1 MRNKVFF
8 AVALSLLLS
17 LSALKLPA
25 QNTLVQGTHL
35 NIGSGNDIDASVI
48 GSYLG
53 NAIGLQNKVKSLYSL
68 AVGTN
73 DTINTNSSNSVA
85 LGMYNSIQGMSA
97 LAFGY
102 SVKLDGDNHIGIG
115 RYIRSCS
122 RYGNIVIGSGVIGLN
137 GAAYLTNN
145 TNNSLAVGFNS
156 TKPTLFVST
165 SPNNYNQNIL
175 NKTGKVA
182 IGDVMP
188 QAKLHIRSD
197 EGEDAVIILEPSDP
211 TEDQVYIRLM
221 DAQHNISV
229 DTRGL
234 MDISAGVGN
243 LLGFSSL
250 NFKLDEN
257 LLRLGL
263 SDDKKMTFSTAGTA
277 SIGLNALPSNGYYLR
292 GSYGSSYVMEF
303 SDVAFKLRT
312 ATYMDPRN
320 DIINNWVDAV
330 TVKTGGAITLNGKV
344 GVNVENTTDDY
355 ALAVDGGVIT
365 TKVHIQEV
373 NEWED
378 RVFSEDYPLMTLDE
392 IGSYVAENRHLPG
405 IPSEAEVKANGYDIA
420 EMQSALLG
428 KIEELTLHMLRQQRE
443 IDSLRTLVTVHF
455 GYDACGNRIS
465 RTLEFSR
472 SDGDT
477 GGTPGDNPNEGA
489 TLWQA
494 SVSESF
500 ADGEAMLFPNPTEG
514 GFFLSLTGGEVP
526 EGTKATLCTPEG
538 KILEERIVTGNT
550 EEFDLGNRPAGIY
563 LLRLASEHETK
574 AWKVIKRN

>member
-1 MRNKVFF
+1 
-8 AVALSLLLS
+8 
-17 LSALKLPA
+17 
-25 QNTLVQGTHL
+25 VQGTHL